1 MWPFSKKDKSE
12 KTEDTFS
19 FDKIEGAKSLEIT
32 EELQSIVQSAGEE
45 NFPDDEGV
53 TFPIAQAVIAHDIRY
68 VEVIPS
74 RDTGYEKYIFELSS
88 KILSRNAIHLRE
100 VNILYSVIQIIKP
113 VFQKVVGGNAEKPVF
128 FTFLAET

>member
-12 KTEDTFS
+12 KIEDTFS

-45 NFPDDEGV
+45 NFPDDAGV
-53 TFPIAQAVIAHDIRY
+53 TFPITQAVIAHDIRY

-74 RDTGYEKYIFELSS
+74 RDTGYDKYIFELSS
-88 KILSRNAIHLRE
+88 KNS
-100 VNILYSVIQIIKP
+100 VKKCYS
-113 VFQKVVGGNAEKPVF
+113 FEGGKYTLLCYSND
-128 FTFLAET
+128 